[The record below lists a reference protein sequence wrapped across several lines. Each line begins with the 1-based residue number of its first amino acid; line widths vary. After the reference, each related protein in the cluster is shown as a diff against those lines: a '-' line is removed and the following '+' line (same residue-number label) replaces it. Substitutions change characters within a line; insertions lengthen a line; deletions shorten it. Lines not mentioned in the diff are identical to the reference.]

1 MYRGVWYTGAIN
13 EEEGS
18 DMPMEDM
25 LEMLKS
31 CCRRGLERLY
41 PAGVPPAAMWRY
53 RHELELVER
62 AGTAEEYLLFR
73 EISKAAERTFSKI
86 YVPNSVQG
94 TMLVYLLGD
103 HDLNPLSTHYYCT
116 ACGYYTEP
124 KGVVVGLDLPPAD
137 CPHCG
142 KKLDSDR

>member
-1 MYRGVWYTGAIN
+1 
-13 EEEGS
+13 
-18 DMPMEDM
+18 MPMEDM

-31 CCRRGLERLY
+31 CCRRELERLY

-86 YVPNSVQG
+86 YVPNLTLFSFIKCMQIQI
-94 TMLVYLLGD
+94 
-103 HDLNPLSTHYYCT
+103 HCF
-116 ACGYYTEP
+116 
-124 KGVVVGLDLPPAD
+124 
-137 CPHCG
+137 CPI
-142 KKLDSDR
+142 

>member
-103 HDLNPLSTHYYCT
+103 HDLNPLSTHYY
-116 ACGYYTEP
+116 
-124 KGVVVGLDLPPAD
+124 
-137 CPHCG
+137 
-142 KKLDSDR
+142 